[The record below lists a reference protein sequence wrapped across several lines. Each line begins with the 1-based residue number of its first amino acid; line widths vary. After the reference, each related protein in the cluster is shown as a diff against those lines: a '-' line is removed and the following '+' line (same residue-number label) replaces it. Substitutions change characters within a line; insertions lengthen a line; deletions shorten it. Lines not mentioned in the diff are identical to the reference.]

1 MSASWAVFVDGLVGD
16 MIQDVSPERLARA
29 RTRALNT
36 VARNGRAMIARDI
49 REQIALPARY
59 VSEGDKRLYV
69 AQKASDG
76 RPEAIIRASGRPT
89 SLARYAKNPG
99 TAASASKSGVLVE
112 VQPGKARLMRKAF
125 FLKLPQGSV
134 LTDTQ
139 YNLGL
144 AVRLK
149 PGESLRNKAS
159 TVRMA
164 NGLYLLYGPSVDQ
177 VFMANNGTGIAQDR
191 APVLATQLEREFLR
205 LLAL

>member
-1 MSASWAVFVDGLVGD
+1 MSGAWAVFVDGIIGD
-16 MIQDVSPERLARA
+16 MVKDVSPERLARA
-29 RTRALNT
+29 RTMALNT
-36 VARNGRAMIARDI
+36 VARNGRAMIARDV
-49 REQIALPARY
+49 REQIALPASY
-59 VSEGDKRLYV
+59 VSEGNKRLYV
-69 AQKASDG
+69 AQKASAG
-76 RPEAIIRASGRPT
+76 RPEAIIRASGRAT

-99 TAASASKSGVLVE
+99 ASASASKSGVLVE
-112 VQPGKARLMRKAF
+112 VQPGKARMMRKAF

-177 VFMANNGTGIAQDR
+177 VFRANDGQGVAQDR
-191 APVLATQLEREFLR
+191 APMLATQLEREFLR
-205 LLAL
+205 LLDL